1 MIELKKLSTGYSKDK
16 VILSN
21 FSHTFQ
27 DNAIYAIMGE
37 SGCGKTTLLKTISG
51 LLKPISGS
59 VFVDGKE
66 VKDTSRKIYMMNQ
79 RYTSFDWLTCL
90 DNILIIDTVDGVKS
104 NKERIAH
111 ALSLLDSVG
120 LAGYENTYPS
130 RLSGGQKQRLALARA
145 MFAESQYILM
155 DEPLSALDEITRRS
169 LQTKLCDFQ
178 KEHKNTLIMV
188 THSEEEAYR
197 MTSNILRL
205 K

>member
-21 FSHTFQ
+21 FSHTFH
-27 DNAIYAIMGE
+27 DNAIYAIMGK

-59 VFVDGKE
+59 VLVDGKE
-66 VKDTSRKIYMMNQ
+66 VKDTNRRVYMMNQ

-90 DNILIIDTVDGVKS
+90 DNILIIDKVDGVKS
-104 NKERIAH
+104 NKERIDR
-111 ALSLLDSVG
+111 ALFLLDSVG
-120 LAGYENTYPS
+120 LAGYESTYPS

-155 DEPLSALDEITRRS
+155 DEPLSALDEVTRRS
-169 LQTKLCDFQ
+169 LQIQLRDFQ

-188 THSEEEAYR
+188 THSEEEAYY

>member
-27 DNAIYAIMGE
+27 DNVIYAIMGK

-90 DNILIIDTVDGVKS
+90 DNILIIDKVDGVKS

-169 LQTKLCDFQ
+169 LQTQLCDFQ

>member
-1 MIELKKLSTGYSKDK
+1 MIELKELSTGYSKNK
-16 VILSN
+16 VILSR
-21 FSHTFQ
+21 FSYKFR
-27 DNAIYAIMGE
+27 DNSIYAIMGK

-51 LLKPISGS
+51 LIKPISGS
-59 VFVDGKE
+59 VLVDGKE
-66 VKDTSRKIYMMNQ
+66 VHGTNHCVYMMNQ
-79 RYTSFDWLTCL
+79 TYTSFDWLTCL
-90 DNILIIDTVDGVKS
+90 NNILIIDRVDGVKS
-104 NKERIAH
+104 NKERVEK

-145 MFAESQYILM
+145 MFAKPQYILM
-155 DEPLSALDEITRRS
+155 DEPLSALDEITRKS
-169 LQTKLCDFQ
+169 LQNQLRDFQ

>member
-21 FSHTFQ
+21 FSYTFQ
-27 DNAIYAIMGE
+27 DNAIYAIMGK

-59 VFVDGKE
+59 VFIDGKE

-90 DNILIIDTVDGVKS
+90 DNILVVDKVDGVES

-111 ALSLLDSVG
+111 AISLLDSVG

-169 LQTKLCDFQ
+169 LQTQLCDFQ

>member
-21 FSHTFQ
+21 FSHTFH
-27 DNAIYAIMGE
+27 DNAIYAIMGK

-59 VFVDGKE
+59 VLVDGKE
-66 VKDTSRKIYMMNQ
+66 VKDTNRRVYMMNQ

-90 DNILIIDTVDGVKS
+90 DNILIIDKVDGVKS
-104 NKERIAH
+104 NKERIDH
-111 ALSLLDSVG
+111 ALFLLDSVG
-120 LAGYENTYPS
+120 LAGYESTYPS

-155 DEPLSALDEITRRS
+155 DEPLSALDEVTRRS
-169 LQTKLCDFQ
+169 LQTQLYDFQ
-178 KEHKNTLIMV
+178 KEYKNTLIMV

>member
-21 FSHTFQ
+21 FSYTFQ
-27 DNAIYAIMGE
+27 DNAIYAIMGK

-59 VFVDGKE
+59 VFIDGKE
-66 VKDTSRKIYMMNQ
+66 VKDTNRRVYMMNQ
-79 RYTSFDWLTCL
+79 GYTSFDWLTCL
-90 DNILIIDTVDGVKS
+90 NNILIIDKVDGAKS
-104 NKERIAH
+104 DKERIAH

-155 DEPLSALDEITRRS
+155 DEPLSALDEVTRKF
-169 LQTKLCDFQ
+169 LQNQLRDFQ

>member
-27 DNAIYAIMGE
+27 DNAIYAIMGK

-66 VKDTSRKIYMMNQ
+66 VKDTGRKIYMMNQ

-90 DNILIIDTVDGVKS
+90 DNILIIDKVDGVKS

-169 LQTKLCDFQ
+169 LQTQLCDFQ
-178 KEHKNTLIMV
+178 KEHKNTIIMV

>member
-27 DNAIYAIMGE
+27 DNEIYAIMGK

-51 LLKPISGS
+51 LLKPISGN

-90 DNILIIDTVDGVKS
+90 DNILIIDKVDGVKS

-155 DEPLSALDEITRRS
+155 DEPLSALDETTRKS
-169 LQTKLCDFQ
+169 LQNQLCDFQ

>member
-1 MIELKKLSTGYSKDK
+1 MIELKKLSTGYSKNK
-16 VILSN
+16 VILSS
-21 FSHTFQ
+21 FSYAFQ
-27 DNAIYAIMGE
+27 DNAIYAIMGK
-37 SGCGKTTLLKTISG
+37 SGCGKTTLLKTVSG
-51 LLKPISGS
+51 LLKPVSGS

-66 VKDTSRKIYMMNQ
+66 VKDTNRKVYMMNQ

-90 DNILIIDTVDGVKS
+90 DNILIIDKVDGVKS

-155 DEPLSALDEITRRS
+155 DEPLSALDEITRKS
-169 LQTKLCDFQ
+169 LQNQLRDFQ
-178 KEHKNTLIMV
+178 KERKNTLIMV

>member
-27 DNAIYAIMGE
+27 DNAIYTIMGK

-90 DNILIIDTVDGVKS
+90 DNILIIDKVDGVKS

-120 LAGYENTYPS
+120 LAGYESTYPS
-130 RLSGGQKQRLALARA
+130 RLSGGQKQRLAFARA

-169 LQTKLCDFQ
+169 LQTQLCDFQ
-178 KEHKNTLIMV
+178 KEHKNTIIMV

>member
-51 LLKPISGS
+51 LFKPISGS

-66 VKDTSRKIYMMNQ
+66 VKDTSRKVYMMNQ

-90 DNILIIDTVDGVKS
+90 DNILIIDKVDGVKS

-169 LQTKLCDFQ
+169 LQTQLCDFQ

>member
-21 FSHTFQ
+21 FSHTFH
-27 DNAIYAIMGE
+27 DNAIYAIMGK

-66 VKDTSRKIYMMNQ
+66 IKDTSRKIYMMNQ

-90 DNILIIDTVDGVKS
+90 DNILIIDKVYGVKS

-130 RLSGGQKQRLALARA
+130 RLSGGQKQRLALARV

-169 LQTKLCDFQ
+169 LQTQLCDFQ